1 MRAFFLLGAALLV
14 GGCEALPE
22 RVSQRF
28 ATPTPQERVIEAPQA
43 EVFEAVQQALTRLNY
58 QVTRAAQAQGIV
70 NGQSRLLPTERFGSS
85 DQYVLEVRLR
95 ELDGEAT
102 SVSAVLYEQ
111 SEGQFQA
118 GATSTPVREHGR
130 YESFFEVLGQVLT
143 EPAAD

>member
-1 MRAFFLLGAALLV
+1 MRAFLLLGAAFLV
-14 GGCEALPE
+14 GGCGALPE
-22 RVSQRF
+22 RLSQRF
-28 ATPTPQERVIEAPQA
+28 STPTPKERIIESPQA
-43 EVFEAVQQALTRLNY
+43 EVFDAVQQTMTRLNY

-95 ELDGEAT
+95 ELDGQAT
-102 SVSAVLYEQ
+102 SLSAILYEQ

-130 YESFFEVLGQVLT
+130 YEMFFDVLEQVLAEST
-143 EPAAD
+143 AD